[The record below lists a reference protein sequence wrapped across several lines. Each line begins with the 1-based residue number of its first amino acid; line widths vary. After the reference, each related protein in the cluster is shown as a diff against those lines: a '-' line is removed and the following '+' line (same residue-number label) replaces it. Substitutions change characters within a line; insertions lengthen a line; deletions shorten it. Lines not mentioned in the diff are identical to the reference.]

1 MITFEVITFMGAA
14 LVGAGLMVLVL
25 ALALV
30 VAFFMENEED
40 K

>member
-1 MITFEVITFMGAA
+1 MITFEVITFTGAA